1 MWEIKINNLDKIQ
14 KLIMNYPVRSAM
26 NFNEAITK
34 TLIAVERYAIM
45 GAPVDT
51 GRLRSNWRLSVQ
63 VLRGE
68 LVNTTDYAIF
78 VAKGTK
84 PHWPPIKAIT
94 KWANRKGIPPFLVAR
109 SIARK
114 GTKANPFFDNAV
126 SVGQVIADDEFQK
139 ALDKTIKELIK

>member
-1 MWEIKINNLDKIQ
+1 MWEIKINNLEKMRN
-14 KLIMNYPVRSAM
+14 LIMNYPTQSAM
-26 NFNEAITK
+26 NFNEAIAK
-34 TLIAVERYAIM
+34 TLIGVERYAIM

-63 VLRGE
+63 MLRGE
-68 LVNTTDYAIF
+68 LTNTTNYAIF

-84 PHWPPIKAIT
+84 PHWPPIKAIE

-126 SVGQVIADDEFQK
+126 SAGQAIANEEFK
-139 ALDKTIKELIK
+139 IALDNTIKGLIK

>member
-1 MWEIKINNLDKIQ
+1 MWQIQIKDLDKIR
-14 KLIMNYPVRSAM
+14 KLIMDYPMQSAM
-26 NFNEAITK
+26 NFNEAIAK
-34 TLIAVERYAIM
+34 TLIAVQRYAIM

-63 VLRGE
+63 MLRGE
-68 LVNTTDYAIF
+68 LTNATDYAIF

-84 PHWPPIKAIT
+84 PHWPPIKPIE

-109 SIARK
+109 AIARR

-126 SVGQVIADDEFQK
+126 SAGQVIADDEFQK
-139 ALDKTIKELIK
+139 ALDKTIKELTK

>member
-1 MWEIKINNLDKIQ
+1 MWQIQIKNLDKIRN
-14 KLIMNYPVRSAM
+14 LIMEYPRQSVL

-63 VLRGE
+63 IMRGE
-68 LVNTTDYAIF
+68 LANTTSYAIF

-84 PHWPPIKAIT
+84 PHWPPMKAIT
-94 KWANRKGIPPFLVAR
+94 KWANRKGIAPFLVAR
-109 SIARK
+109 AIARR

-126 SVGQVIADDEFQK
+126 LAGQVIADDEFKK

>member
-14 KLIMNYPVRSAM
+14 KLIMNYPMQSAM

-63 VLRGE
+63 MLRGE

-126 SVGQVIADDEFQK
+126 SLGQAVADDEFQK

>member
-14 KLIMNYPVRSAM
+14 KLIMSYPMQSAM

-63 VLRGE
+63 MLRGE
-68 LVNTTDYAIF
+68 LVNTTEYAIF

>member
-1 MWEIKINNLDKIQ
+1 MWEIQINNLEKIR
-14 KLIMNYPVRSAM
+14 KLIMDYPMQSAM
-26 NFNEAITK
+26 NFNDAIAK
-34 TLIAVERYAIM
+34 TLIAVQRYAIM

-63 VLRGE
+63 MLRGE

-84 PHWPPIKAIT
+84 PHWPPIKPIE

-109 SIARK
+109 AIVRR
-114 GTKANPFFDNAV
+114 GTKANPFFDSAV
-126 SVGQVIADDEFQK
+126 SAGRVIADDEFRK